1 MLIEPNAYVT
11 ARYVL
16 RTKAGGIIDDGA
28 DPLHYVHGY
37 GTLVPGLE
45 AHLLG
50 MHEGEK
56 KTIELE
62 PFEAF
67 GERDEEL
74 VFSVER
80 VELPDDTNT
89 GDELTIE
96 GPDGGQFDVR
106 VRKLDPLRAELD
118 ANHPLA
124 GLAVV
129 FDVEVTAIRNASE
142 SEIRNATGDQAPSG
156 GRPGGELLQI
166 GRKHSKPLG

>member
-1 MLIEPNAYVT
+1 MVIEPNAWVT

-16 RTKAGGIIDDGA
+16 RTKAGEIIDDGP

-45 AHLLG
+45 ANLLG
-50 MHEGEK
+50 MRVGEK

-74 VFSVER
+74 VFTTGR
-80 VELPDDTNT
+80 DELPEGTRV

-106 VRKLDPLRAELD
+106 VRKLDAHTAELD

-124 GLAVV
+124 GLVVV
-129 FDVEVTAIRNASE
+129 FDVEALAIRDATE
-142 SEIRNATGDQAPSG
+142 SEIRAATGD
-156 GRPGGELLQI
+156 LLQI